1 MEKSEPS
8 SSAGDV
14 KRPGRGG
21 KQSGRSSKRP
31 LQKDPGTQQFRPWVH
46 PHFHS
51 VLPGGVYQTTPRTAG
66 LSAVTSLLPPGL
78 VVCRSHLSQE
88 DPDPPAW
95 PESSSPNAKL
105 IGWPHCAARRSSP
118 HRRGPLDTDE
128 ALSTA
133 CKAGARACRPVHI
146 PKQVGP
152 RVPPG
157 PPLRP
162 PRVGEPRP
170 VSHAT
175 ARPWCDNDTV
185 VTTIDTRVNVHLSL
199 GS

>member
-1 MEKSEPS
+1 MVENNLVDPRNGHYRKTRGLSN
-8 SSAGDV
+8 SA
-14 KRPGRGG
+14 PGCIPISTLFSPVAST
-21 KQSGRSSKRP
+21 KP
-31 LQKDPGTQQFRPWVH
+31 
-46 PHFHS
+46 
-51 VLPGGVYQTTPRTAG
+51 LPGLQGSRP
-66 LSAVTSLLPPGL
+66 TSLLPAGL
-78 VVCRSHLSQE
+78 VVYRSHLSQE

-146 PKQVGP
+146 LKRVGP

-185 VTTIDTRVNVHLSL
+185 VTTTDTRVNVHLSL